1 MSANWPIENT
11 SKNVVIDD
19 LCEEHQAQTSDQ
31 PADLEVD
38 GLETSL
44 WRRLIRYLDPENK

>member
-11 SKNVVIDD
+11 SKNAIIDD
-19 LCEEHQAQTSDQ
+19 LCEEHNAQTSDQ
-31 PADLEVD
+31 PANLEVD

-44 WRRLIRYLDPENK
+44 WRRLIRYLDPEDK

>member
-1 MSANWPIENT
+1 MSANWPIEDT

-19 LCEEHQAQTSDQ
+19 LCDEQKMQASDQ

-44 WRRLIRYLDPENK
+44 WNRLIRYLDPDNK